1 MLGYSRNEGKRT
13 RVEIDDQK
21 DFARTFQNVQRAFI
35 TLLKMVESLS

>member
-21 DFARTFQNVQRAFI
+21 DFARTFQNVQIAII
-35 TLLKMVESLS
+35 TLWKMVESLS

>member
-21 DFARTFQNVQRAFI
+21 DFARTFQNVQRTF
-35 TLLKMVESLS
+35 TTFSKMAESLS